1 MNKLSY
7 EEKVNQYLNAVIR
20 LNRNIN
26 ARDTE
31 FFTDYTPMYDW
42 FRNQMSAIRKF
53 LKNPDKVSS
62 SSKEKYKMFQEILK
76 KIDEFE
82 NDKKIEMNNRADYYL
97 EVVRKM
103 KKRIGQKNNLK
114 FKDPDN
120 GNMYSWFLTELR
132 KIELNRKNNIIPTE
146 EEMKEI
152 ETIAY
157 ILNEYYNFDI
167 ENYQR
172 KVDQYIEVIDRVGGL
187 PGYNHF
193 HKFSDNVD
201 MALWF
206 TNQNHIFSKER
217 IEEITPNHKRMTEAK
232 IFAKI
237 YNHLYDMNHIKK

>member
-7 EEKVNQYLNAVIR
+7 KEKVDQYLNAVIR

-42 FRNQMSAIRKF
+42 FRNQMTAIRKF

-62 SSKEKYKMFQEILK
+62 SSKENYKMFQEILK

-82 NDKKIEMNNRADYYL
+82 NDKKTEMDNRADYYL

-103 KKRIGQKNNLK
+103 KKRIGQKNNV
-114 FKDPDN
+114 
-120 GNMYSWFLTELR
+120 
-132 KIELNRKNNIIPTE
+132 IPTE
-146 EEMKEI
+146 EEMKKI

-172 KVDQYIEVIDRVGGL
+172 KVDQYIEVIDRIGGL
-187 PGYNHF
+187 PGGNCYY
-193 HKFSDNVD
+193 KFDDNID
-201 MALWF
+201 MYSWF
-206 TNQNHIFSKER
+206 SNQNRQFIKER
-217 IEEITPNHKRMTEAK
+217 KEEITPNHKRMSEAKAFAK
-232 IFAKI
+232 IFD
-237 YNHLYDMNHIKK
+237 HLYDMNHIRR